1 MTGIYQNDQGNNN
14 NMKTLHER
22 EKKQFKKLF
31 NDEELKDFDDRLAIL
46 EMFLQTDRHL
56 TVSEL
61 KSILTEKGYSFDAA
75 FIRDTLKM
83 LCHYGFAHKHRFE
96 DGAVRY
102 EQRHLEDHH
111 DHMICMKCGKILEF
125 MDDQLEQ
132 LQAEVA
138 ATQGFHMLQH
148 RMEIYGICAD
158 CLNKRDMIVPLVRA
172 KQGEKVTIE
181 EFSGG
186 SSARMRL
193 MSMGLR
199 TGDTLDVITSDTTGQ
214 LVVAVGN
221 KRYAIGRGLAKKIQ
235 VRPVGK

>member
-1 MTGIYQNDQGNNN
+1 
-14 NMKTLHER
+14 MKRLHER

-31 NDEELKDFDDRLAIL
+31 NEEELKDFDGRLAIL
-46 EMFLQTDRHL
+46 EVFLQTDCHL

-61 KSILTEKGYSFDAA
+61 KVILAENGYDFDTA

-83 LCHYGFAHKHRFE
+83 LCHYGFAYKHRFE
-96 DGAVRY
+96 DGAIRY
-102 EQRHLEDHH
+102 EKRHLEDHH

-125 MDDQLEQ
+125 VDDQLEQ
-132 LQAEVA
+132 LQEEVA
-138 ATQGFHMLQH
+138 ATHGFHMLQH

-172 KQGEKVTIE
+172 KQGEKVSIDDFT
-181 EFSGG
+181 GG
-186 SSARMRL
+186 SNARMRL

-199 TGDTLDVITSDTTGQ
+199 VGDVLDVITSDPTGQ
-214 LVVAVGN
+214 LVVATGN

-235 VRPVGK
+235 VKPAGK